1 MRNKAVANIKKTFPT
16 QGSSCTKD
24 AVKFI
29 GETLPS
35 LGIKKKFAQKTELL
49 SEETISMF
57 LEHAPEDAVLQVR
70 ILRFFGDA
78 NVTISMR
85 GEEFEP
91 LGSTDRLDMDGD
103 ELLSENAI
111 RALLLRSHGEN
122 FKYRCKNG
130 VNHARILTG
139 QTVQHS
145 KNATFIALFLG
156 LLLGLLAKFVLS
168 AHATEILTGYALNPI
183 RTVFMNALKI
193 IIAPVVFFSIVTCF
207 SQFNNLSELGKV
219 GAKVIGMYLL
229 TTLIAI
235 AISIGAFYLVQP
247 GTFGFAL
254 SGAAAPA
261 VEVDTDVEYGILPML
276 MNIVPS
282 NFLAPFLESDT
293 LQIIFLAILVGAAV
307 GAIGQYSKPLKEL
320 FEGLNSLFLQIT
332 TIISKFIPVA
342 VLVSVAMI
350 VIDLGGDSL
359 LSVAAGAG
367 TQVMTLTL
375 MMAIYGLLI
384 LLMARLNP
392 LPFYR
397 KGREGM
403 LTSFTL
409 SSSSA
414 AMPTNLRVATEK
426 LGISPKVANFSIPLG
441 TTINMDGA
449 CIFLTVLGLFLARA
463 YGVEVTA
470 STLLSAAV
478 TIVLLSLGAPGVPGA
493 ALVCLGVVL
502 KSLNV
507 PVEAIGLII
516 AITPLLDMFDTMNNT
531 TGDLAAALI
540 VAKSENLL
548 DKAVYDG

>member
-1 MRNKAVANIKKTFPT
+1 MSKKLVANIKKSFPT
-16 QGSSCTKD
+16 QGNGCMEN

-29 GETLPS
+29 GEALPA
-35 LGIKKKFAQKTELL
+35 LGITKKYAQKAELL

-57 LEHAPEDAVLQVR
+57 LEHAPQDAELQVR
-70 ILRFFGDA
+70 IARFFGDA
-78 NVTISMR
+78 SVTLSMQ

-91 LGSTDRLDMDGD
+91 LGSTDDLDIDSD
-103 ELLSENAI
+103 ELVSENAI

-122 FKYRCKNG
+122 YQYRRKNG
-130 VNHARILTG
+130 VNQARILTG

-145 KNATFIALFLG
+145 KNATFIALFVG
-156 LLLGLLAKFVLS
+156 LLLGLLAKLVLS
-168 AHATEILTGYALNPI
+168 PEATAILTEYALNPI
-183 RTVFMNALKI
+183 HTVFMNALKI

-229 TTLIAI
+229 TTVIAV
-235 AISIGAFYLVQP
+235 ALSIGVFNAVQP
-247 GTFGFAL
+247 GEFGFAL
-254 SGAAAPA
+254 SGAATPA
-261 VEVDTDVEYGILPML
+261 TTVDTDVDYGILTML
-276 MNIVPS
+276 MDIVPN
-282 NFLAPFLESDT
+282 NFLAPFLESNT
-293 LQIIFLAILVGAAV
+293 LQIIFLAVLVGAAV
-307 GAIGQYSKPLKEL
+307 GAIGQYSKAIKEL

-342 VLVSVAMI
+342 VLASVAMI
-350 VIDLGGDSL
+350 VINLGGESL

-367 TQVMTLTL
+367 TLIMTIML

-384 LLMARLNP
+384 LLLSRLNP
-392 LPFYR
+392 LNFYR

-441 TTINMDGA
+441 ATINMDGA
-449 CIFLTVLGLFLARA
+449 CIFLTIMGLFLARS
-463 YGVEVTA
+463 YGVEVTV
-470 STLLSAAV
+470 STLLSAAL
-478 TIVLLSLGAPGVPGA
+478 TIILLSLGAPGVPGA
-493 ALVCLGVVL
+493 TIVCLGVVL
-502 KSLNV
+502 ETLNV

-516 AITPLLDMFDTMNNT
+516 GIAPLLDMFDTMNNT

-540 VAKSENLL
+540 VSKSENLFDRSL
-548 DKAVYDG
+548 YNS